1 MLRRSAKLIVAIDA
15 KGGAMIRTSIRVGA
29 DDRMVTEEE
38 KIYSGVQYGAKI
50 WAMTAHV
57 LEQLNS
63 IQFSSEVC
71 FIVPESCVITG
82 YQLQKELKEAKSA
95 KAIYKALVKNWMD
108 QAWRESLDYL
118 SKAAWKAVE
127 TMRIEFYPA
136 EYLYWLDLKG
146 GVEAGDQVLMTA
158 DGEGFATKADGSE
171 EPIHTDT
178 YYGHL
183 SREVVMGVAED
194 CGYMNKAKEWVR
206 KIRVRRPDFTIDDT
220 IRAARKAVQVNKTK
234 LTPVKKKEEV
244 FTAANF

>member
-158 DGEGFATKADGSE
+158 DGEGFATKA
-171 EPIHTDT
+171 EPIHTYT